1 MKDLGWVTNDI
12 KHKNSMR
19 PSSSWTNRTNIAK
32 SKTDIVRQ
40 IDRRIDR
47 RASISKGALRGHK
60 MSLRI
65 SQSPFLRGSDN
76 ADWVGRTGGRAGWQL
91 HPPLAGSIPQVSMVS
106 AESIISHTMAC
117 NYKGQLC
124 ATAAGCGWSF
134 GDTALLPVSPSLFSC
149 YDR

>member
-1 MKDLGWVTNDI
+1 MKDMGWVTNDKI
-12 KHKNSMR
+12 YKNSVR
-19 PSSSWTNRTNIAK
+19 PRSSSTNRTDRAK

-76 ADWVGRTGGRAGWQL
+76 ADWVGRTGGRAGGQL
-91 HPPLAGSIPQVSMVS
+91 QPLAGWQHTSSVDGIGRVDN
-106 AESIISHTMAC
+106 ISHYGM
-117 NYKGQLC
+117 
-124 ATAAGCGWSF
+124 
-134 GDTALLPVSPSLFSC
+134 
-149 YDR
+149 